1 MAAIDPHGR
10 ESQLPPWRNVVMLGL
25 GHVEY
30 LRAVD
35 ADVTTFPRGAL
46 IRYGAA
52 TATEPSLMFCS

>member
-46 IRYGAA
+46 TQLAQNRQSA
-52 TATEPSLMFCS
+52 